1 MAPSQLK
8 RLKTSLREQGVTGP
22 QQSKKQKKQSSKNG
36 AFRASRTQRNVA
48 LAGIREQFNPF
59 EARTPARPSKH
70 DVISSRGA
78 VGKGANVSV
87 ARPGVTKGFGEE
99 QRRQTLLKEMQRRKK
114 VGGILDRRIGEN
126 DPTMTPE
133 EKALQRFVQE
143 KQRGNRKDALFD
155 LEDRDEEG
163 QLTHFGQSLSFDKPG
178 KVDDFQEVQLTSEE
192 ESDAIDSAAR
202 PRKRRRLSSDAVS
215 GDEGSANEAD
225 GRPERRKTKSEVM
238 KEVMAKSK
246 LYKYERQRAKE
257 DDDDLRAQL
266 DKGMPDVL
274 ASMRGTQPTPRPAV
288 PQQVPGPP
296 NGNMD
301 PDRAAML
308 NGKDRAQAEKEY
320 DQRLNQML
328 FDKRSAPSERTL
340 KEEEKLEK
348 EARRLKELEEE
359 RLRRMKGEPDS
370 EEEMAD
376 EEQPAANAEG
386 DLYQDNY
393 DPFGLGTGLVEQ
405 TDKGPLDVE
414 DEDDFVIED
423 DLVAN
428 ASDLEAL
435 EDSLDEGPKDET
447 SDEDEKEF
455 VDGLLT
461 EKDAGRKELEDG
473 GIDVAGGPTSKTA
486 NALAF
491 TYECPQSH
499 EEFIKITQDVPIDH
513 QATVVQRIR
522 ALYHPKLQI
531 GNKAKLEVFSGVLV
545 DHVAFLA
552 NNSKSPSFT
561 GLEALIRHIHSL
573 AKMFPEAV
581 GRATRAHLKSLAESR
596 ALSPTPGDL
605 LILSAIG
612 SIFPTSDHFHQV
624 VTPAMLCMGLYLAQK
639 IPQSLSELATGVYI
653 SSLCLQYQTLSRR
666 YVPELVNYTL
676 NAIWALAPIKKDRIA
691 GYSPFHSL
699 SASFRLKSACGD
711 GAEKTKFWDA
721 ITSKERSEEFNEEL
735 KRSLLNILVNM
746 CGVMAEIWTNKAAFT
761 EIFQPIA
768 ACLSHLTSETCASK
782 IGEPMRT
789 RVQGTLKEI
798 QRLLQEAR
806 RGRKPLLL
814 HNHRPLPI
822 KTSIPKFEESF
833 NPDKHYDPDR
843 DRSEFNRLKA
853 EHKRERKGAL
863 RELRKDANF
872 VARES
877 LREKKEKDAQYE
889 KKFKR
894 LVAEIQGEEGKEA
907 KSYDREKRMRKAPKR
922 KR

>member
-1 MAPSQLK
+1 
-8 RLKTSLREQGVTGP
+8 
-22 QQSKKQKKQSSKNG
+22 
-36 AFRASRTQRNVA
+36 
-48 LAGIREQFNPF
+48 
-59 EARTPARPSKH
+59 
-70 DVISSRGA
+70 
-78 VGKGANVSV
+78 
-87 ARPGVTKGFGEE
+87 
-99 QRRQTLLKEMQRRKK
+99 MQRRKK

-133 EKALQRFVQE
+133 EKALQRFVKE
-143 KQRGNRKDALFD
+143 KQRGSRKDALFD
-155 LEDRDEEG
+155 LEDGDEDG
-163 QLTHFGQSLSFDKPG
+163 QLTHFGQSLSFENPG
-178 KVDDFQEVQLTSEE
+178 KVDDFQEVHLTSEE
-192 ESDAIDSAAR
+192 ESDATDSAGR
-202 PRKRRRLSSDAVS
+202 PNKRRKISPDAVS
-215 GDEGSANEAD
+215 GDEGGVNEAD
-225 GRPERRKTKSEVM
+225 GRPERRKTKREVM
-238 KEVMAKSK
+238 NEVMAKSK

-257 DDDDLRAQL
+257 DDEDLRAQL
-266 DKGMPDVL
+266 DKGLPDLL
-274 ASMRGTQPTPRPAV
+274 ASMRGTQPPPRPAV

-359 RLRRMKGEPDS
+359 RLRRMKGEPNS
-370 EEEMAD
+370 EEEMTD
-376 EEQPAANAEG
+376 EEQPAANGEE

-393 DPFGLGTGLVEQ
+393 DSFDLGTGLVEH

-435 EDSLDEGPKDET
+435 EDSLDEGSEDEI
-447 SDEDEKEF
+447 SDEDEQEF

-461 EKDAGRKELEDG
+461 EKDAGREELEDRRK
-473 GIDVAGGPTSKTA
+473 DVAGAPSSKTA
-486 NALAF
+486 NGLAY

-499 EEFIKITQDVPIDH
+499 EEFIKITQDVSIDH

-522 ALYHPKLQI
+522 ALHHPKLQI

-545 DHVAFLA
+545 DHVSFLA
-552 NNSKSPSFT
+552 NNSDSPPFT

-581 GRATRAHLKSLAESR
+581 GCATRTHLKSLAESR
-596 ALSPTPGDL
+596 ALTPTPGDL
-605 LILSAIG
+605 LILTAIG

-624 VTPAMLCMGLYLAQK
+624 VTPAMLCMGLYLGQN
-639 IPQSLSELATGVYI
+639 IPQTLSELATGVYI

-676 NAIWALAPIKKDRIA
+676 NAIWALAPVKTDRIA
-691 GYSPFHSL
+691 GYFPFHSL
-699 SASFRLKSACGD
+699 PASFRLKSASGE
-711 GAEKTKFWDA
+711 GAEKAKFWDA
-721 ITSKERSEEFNEEL
+721 ITSKERSEESNEQL
-735 KRSLLNILVNM
+735 KLSLLNILVNM
-746 CGVMAEIWTNKAAFT
+746 CGVMAETWTDKAAFA
-761 EIFQPIA
+761 EVFEPIA

-782 IGEPMRT
+782 IGKPMRT
-789 RVQGTLKEI
+789 RAQEKLQQI

-806 RGRKPLLL
+806 RARKPLLL

-843 DRSEFNRLKA
+843 DRSELNRLKA